1 VNPSTTRTTPPAA
14 TPRTGRGESTPQ
26 TLPFSALPHDLRKDP
41 QLVGN
46 QTAIVLAAT
55 LLEYA
60 RAKAYCYPTNATLAA
75 DMGCCVST
83 IQNALAALRAA
94 GWVRLELGSNQP
106 NGRRIWLTWRCGS
119 APPARVSQVS
129 DIPQPIG
136 PPVQPAG
143 PPIQLAGSPPQP
155 AGPPVQSVGAERRI
169 VVVEAKEESSEEA
182 RVTDS
187 APRSRPAVPQLPAAP
202 EAPPVATVGPAVR
215 APANREAATC
225 AIPFDLRAIGQL
237 PAPPTPPS
245 PANGP
250 RTYRPRLGLTLEE
263 LAKVAGDDPILAAEL
278 ARRTAPP
285 APPEPPPQ
293 ALPTAELFELLPGRH
308 DLIAAATQRLAAELG
323 DFKVVSWKFF
333 QQAVQAVVTRSV
345 PPEVLLDCHCQ
356 ATSPAA
362 KNRGSVFVVA
372 WQREVP
378 RRC

>member
-1 VNPSTTRTTPPAA
+1 MNPSTTRTTPPAA

-119 APPARVSQVS
+119 APPAHVSQVS
-129 DIPQPIG
+129 DIPQPIR
-136 PPVQPAG
+136 PHVQPAG

-169 VVVEAKEESSEEA
+169 VAVEAKEESSEEA

-225 AIPFDLRAIGQL
+225 AMPFDLRAIGQL

-285 APPEPPPQ
+285 APPEPSPQ

>member
-1 VNPSTTRTTPPAA
+1 M
-14 TPRTGRGESTPQ
+14 
-26 TLPFSALPHDLRKDP
+26 
-41 QLVGN
+41 GN

-187 APRSRPAVPQLPAAP
+187 APRSRPAVPQSPAAP
-202 EAPPVATVGPAVR
+202 AAPPVATVGPAVQ

-225 AIPFDLRAIGQL
+225 AIPFDLRSIGQL